1 MPKVTGVS
9 LEGTEL
15 RVVEL
20 EGSSKRFRI
29 TQAFRLPLQGW
40 EEEEGGA
47 AGEGGEEKEKA
58 RSLAAVLRERKV
70 QKEHVA
76 FVLDGKNAFIR
87 NAKIDLKGEDQIRK
101 VIKFEAEGI
110 FQSLDVD
117 DVIVD
122 FLPGMEVEEGTEVLV
137 SAFPKTIL
145 KEVLDRLKLA
155 GLDPELVELDAV
167 ALFRG
172 AQALG
177 FLDPEKDQVVLDL
190 GLASGRILLV
200 HQGVLVAL
208 RSMRFGLETF
218 LPKPPSPPPGG
229 EGGEGG
235 DAGGESGEGPSAPDP
250 GAGPPDPDSVRA
262 YAERVGKEVQR
273 FLAGFAAGMEIDSV
287 LATGRALLAEGVREG
302 IGLALDTEILELKAL
317 ERVEHSFEEEE
328 AADLE
333 ASLLPVLGAALEL
346 LGAAEPGMNFRQ
358 EEFQFARSFERMK
371 FPLVVCLMLLAFFL
385 VLKYTR
391 TARETNLYEL
401 YLGTP
406 EARGARAKGQLIPRV
421 FSAYVAPSLPV
432 RLARKYR
439 VPPKTVPVTGVL
451 RYYKSMLQK
460 FERQKEA
467 ELGYYPDLPPLDS
480 GLHVL
485 RAFAWYFERA
495 RSRFSGKVLITSLDL
510 RVDPRKNAR
519 YLAFDLLFWG
529 DQARKD
535 FDEMRRVWDQV
546 CSETKKSPYKESPF
560 RAFIPSVK
568 ETQTNPPGGIWRKG
582 NKLMIKE
589 KIPVVP
595 EWPPKG
601 S

>member
-40 EEEEGGA
+40 EEAEGGT
-47 AGEGGEEKEKA
+47 AGEESEEKEKA
-58 RSLAAVLRERKV
+58 RTLAAVLRERKV

-76 FVLDGKNAFIR
+76 FVLDGKDAFIR
-87 NAKIDLKGEDQIRK
+87 NAKIELKGEEQIRK

-117 DVIVD
+117 DVIID
-122 FLPGMEVEEGTEVLV
+122 FLAGMEVEDGTEVLV
-137 SAFPKTIL
+137 SAFPKPIL
-145 KEVLDRLKLA
+145 KDVLERLQKA

-177 FLDPEKDQVVLDL
+177 FLEAEKDQVILDL
-190 GLASGRILLV
+190 GYSSGRILLV
-200 HQGVLVAL
+200 HQGTLAAL
-208 RSMRFGLETF
+208 RSLRFGLETF
-218 LPKPPSPPPGG
+218 LPEPPSPRPGE
-229 EGGEGG
+229 EGGEE
-235 DAGGESGEGPSAPDP
+235 AGEGPSVPGP
-250 GAGPPDPDSVRA
+250 GAGRPDPDSVEA
-262 YAERVGKEVQR
+262 YARRVGKEVQR
-273 FLAGFAAGMEIDSV
+273 FLAGFAAGMEIDAV

-302 IGLALDTEILELKAL
+302 VSRALDTEIVVLKPL
-317 ERVEHSFEEEE
+317 ERVEHSFEEED

-333 ASLLPVLGAALEL
+333 VSILPVLGAALEL

-391 TARETNLYEL
+391 TARETSLYKL

-406 EARGARAKGQLIPRV
+406 EARGKRAKGQLIPRV
-421 FSAYVAPSLPV
+421 YAAYLAPSLPV
-432 RLARKYR
+432 DLARKYR

-451 RYYKSMLQK
+451 RYYKSMLEK
-460 FERQKEA
+460 YERKKEA

-510 RVDPRKNAR
+510 RVDPKKNAR

-535 FDEMRRVWDQV
+535 FDEMRRMWDQV
-546 CSETKKSPYKESPF
+546 CNETEKSPYKESPF

-568 ETQTNPPGGIWRKG
+568 EAQTNPPGGIWRKG